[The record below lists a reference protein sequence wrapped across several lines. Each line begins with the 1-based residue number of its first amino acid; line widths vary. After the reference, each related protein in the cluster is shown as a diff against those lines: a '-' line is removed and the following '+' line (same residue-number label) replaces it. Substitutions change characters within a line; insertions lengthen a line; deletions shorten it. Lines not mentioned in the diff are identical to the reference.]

1 MFGFL
6 KKKLSKAVDSISDKF
21 KDKEQI
27 REEVEKEIS
36 EVEKERP
43 EKLIEKIEQ
52 RIPEAKEVIGEIK
65 QAPEKKGFFKK
76 IKEKIVKEITE
87 KKFSEK
93 ELNPI
98 LHELENSLIESDV
111 AYQVARKITDD
122 LKKNL
127 QEREIKKGK
136 EKEVVLDSLRK
147 SILEIFSS
155 KKINLEEIIK
165 KAKNENRP
173 AVILFLGFN
182 GSGKTTS
189 IAKMGRWLMDK
200 GYSVMFAA
208 ADSWRAAAIEQLEE
222 HGRRLK
228 VNVVKHKYGGDPA
241 AIVFDGVA
249 SAKAKGINVL
259 LADSAGRI
267 HVNKNLIEELKKI
280 VRVNKPDLKILV
292 MESLTGND
300 CPIQLKHFDEA
311 VGVDAVILTKM
322 DVNEK
327 GGAALSIAFMG
338 KPILFV
344 GTGQN
349 YDDIKEF
356 DKDWFVNQLLS

>member
-1 MFGFL
+1 M
-6 KKKLSKAVDSISDKF
+6 
-21 KDKEQI
+21 
-27 REEVEKEIS
+27 
-36 EVEKERP
+36 
-43 EKLIEKIEQ
+43 
-52 RIPEAKEVIGEIK
+52 
-65 QAPEKKGFFKK
+65 
-76 IKEKIVKEITE
+76 
-87 KKFSEK
+87 
-93 ELNPI
+93 
-98 LHELENSLIESDV
+98 IESDV
-111 AYQVARKITDD
+111 AYDVAKKITGD
-122 LKKNL
+122 LKRNL
-127 QEREIKKGK
+127 KEREIKRGK
-136 EKEVVLDSLRK
+136 EKEVVLGLLRK
-147 SILEIFSS
+147 SILEIFSNQ
-155 KKINLEEIIK
+155 KVDLEDVVK
-165 KAKNENRP
+165 KAKKENRP

-189 IAKMGRWLMDK
+189 IAKVGRWLIDK

-222 HGRRLK
+222 HGKRLK

-249 SAKAKGINVL
+249 SAKAKGIDVL

-267 HVNKNLIEELKKI
+267 HINKNLMEELKKI
-280 VRVNKPDLKILV
+280 VRVNKPDLKVLV
-292 MESLTGND
+292 MDSLTGND

-327 GGAALSIAFMG
+327 GGAALSVAYLG

-349 YDDIKEF
+349 YNDIREF
-356 DKDWFVNQLLS
+356 DKEWFVNQLLT